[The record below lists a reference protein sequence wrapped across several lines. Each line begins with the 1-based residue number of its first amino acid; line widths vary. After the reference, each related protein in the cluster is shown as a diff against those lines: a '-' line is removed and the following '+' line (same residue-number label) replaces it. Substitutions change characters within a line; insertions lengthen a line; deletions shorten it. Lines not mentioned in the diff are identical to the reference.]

1 MQAEILIP
9 GFARPYVAGDRLD
22 GSAPLAA
29 AVDGFATPAECA
41 ALIARIEALG
51 PDAAPIS
58 TVRGAVMRPDVRNNA
73 RVMFDDVDLAARL
86 FARLAPHVPARLCGR
101 RAVGLNERFR
111 GYRYTPG
118 QRFAPHYDGAFMRD
132 ASEASLLTLLIYL
145 DDGCQGGATGFLDH
159 GVAMAPRQGR
169 VLWFQHMLLH
179 EGAEVTAGT
188 KYVLRSDVM
197 YRADA

>member
-9 GFARPYVAGDRLD
+9 GFARPYVDGDRLD

-29 AVDGFATPAECA
+29 VVDAFATADECA

-51 PDAAPIS
+51 PAAAPVS

-73 RVMFDDVDLAARL
+73 RVMFDDTDLAARL
-86 FARLAPHVPARLCGR
+86 FARLAAHVPARLCGR

-118 QRFAPHYDGAFMRD
+118 QRFAPHYDGAFVRD
-132 ASEASLLTLLIYL
+132 ADEASLLTLLVYL
-145 DDGCQGGATGFLDH
+145 DDGCAGGATAFLDH
-159 GVAMAPRQGR
+159 GVAISPRRVARCGSSTCSCTRAPRSR
-169 VLWFQHMLLH
+169 P
-179 EGAEVTAGT
+179 APSTCCAPT
-188 KYVLRSDVM
+188 
-197 YRADA
+197 